1 MLSDPSSSN
10 SRVAPPKGF
19 ETSLKRM
26 RHSAPPSRLTVGV
39 AGFAAVAT
47 GSLFDSVVTK

>member
-1 MLSDPSSSN
+1 MSSEPSSNISK
-10 SRVAPPKGF
+10 VAPLSGF

-26 RHSAPPSRLTVGV
+26 RHRAPPSRVTVGV
-39 AGFAAVAT
+39 AGFAAVAF